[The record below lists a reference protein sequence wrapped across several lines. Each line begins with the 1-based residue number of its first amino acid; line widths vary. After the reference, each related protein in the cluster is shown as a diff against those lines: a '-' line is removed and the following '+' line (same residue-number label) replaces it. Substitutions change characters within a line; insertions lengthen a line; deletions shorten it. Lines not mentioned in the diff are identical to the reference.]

1 MNVDLLE
8 NAVKYHG
15 KGLFDLILEK
25 NNCSSGDESK
35 NGKSLI
41 VYDDNDSQNKILNDK
56 NYTEPHGYLFFFM
69 YF

>member
-25 NNCSSGDESK
+25 NNCSSGDEGK

-41 VYDDNDSQNKILNDK
+41 VYDDSQSKVLSDK
-56 NYTEPHGYLFFFM
+56 NYAEPHGYLFFKCF
-69 YF
+69 

>member
-25 NNCSSGDESK
+25 NNCSSGDEGQ

-41 VYDDNDSQNKILNDK
+41 VYDDNDSQNKILNYR
-56 NYTEPHGYLFFFM
+56 NHTESLG
-69 YF
+69 